1 MSAYQVKENLVG
13 CFTFEEDE
21 QMENLAPRMKQR
33 FKEQL
38 TELATKYTILESYSE
53 QDINTMIDIVKRL
66 EQGESEKLDIDKALE
81 VMELIGKYSVVSK
94 LICEFWQKHRER
106 SGIM

>member
-1 MSAYQVKENLVG
+1 
-13 CFTFEEDE
+13 
-21 QMENLAPRMKQR
+21 MENLAPRMKQR

-66 EQGESEKLDIDKALE
+66 E
-81 VMELIGKYSVVSK
+81 
-94 LICEFWQKHRER
+94 
-106 SGIM
+106 